1 MTVRMACARVGL
13 QTHTGEHACVSWRAH
28 RHTPVDRLS
37 PSWGSLLGGL
47 PRVCFED
54 PAGAVTRWLSH
65 GALGCME
72 RLCLS
77 CPRGIL
83 LSPCVFVGL
92 LIEPSED
99 TTP

>member
-13 QTHTGEHACVSWRAH
+13 QTHIGEHARVSRRAH

-54 PAGAVTRWLSH
+54 PAGAMTRWLSR

-77 CPRGIL
+77 CPGGIL

-92 LIEPSED
+92 LVESSED